1 MTITIDHGVQ
11 INQAVMKISTS
22 QARAVEEQVSQRITV
37 ALPQRREQCIDRGVC
52 SGIALE

>member
-1 MTITIDHGVQ
+1 
-11 INQAVMKISTS
+11 MKISTS